1 MKTTT
6 QGKAVVSRARF
17 ATQRP
22 RNWRSERMGNGRLG
36 TWLIAGVVGALA
48 LAGGATAQ
56 TQTRI
61 VMAGSSSGG
70 TAHLFFASLA
80 PLLNKYIPG
89 MEASARTGG
98 AVENIALIERGGVQI
113 AVAGPGDA
121 QAVLGKEG
129 LEKSRIRTVFA
140 MFHIPFHIVV
150 PKDSPIHSFADLKGK
165 RVSIGIRA
173 GGEANLFLRL
183 LDLYGMKESDLKLE
197 FLGKG
202 EGMNAYKD
210 GSVDAMTFLCPLP
223 CPIVTELA
231 THPRGVRI
239 VPITADEVAKIRAKY
254 DWYTPYTIEKSWYT
268 NALKDDAKDTPTFT
282 EWIYVAARDDF
293 PEETAYE
300 IAKVLGDKHD
310 ELVAAFRAANSS
322 TAENTAK
329 FPGFKLH
336 PGTARYLREK
346 GLIK

>member
-1 MKTTT
+1 
-6 QGKAVVSRARF
+6 
-17 ATQRP
+17 
-22 RNWRSERMGNGRLG
+22 MGNGKKLSAIVG
-36 TWLIAGVVGALA
+36 CVLVVLA
-48 LAGGATAQ
+48 LSSGATA
-56 TQTRI
+56 QTRI

-70 TAHLFFASLA
+70 TAHLYFASLA
-80 PLLNKYIPG
+80 PMLNKYIPG

-98 AVENIALIERGGVQI
+98 AVENVVLIERGGAQI

-129 LEKSRIRTVFA
+129 LEKSRIRTLFA
-140 MFHIPFHIVV
+140 MFHIPFHVVV
-150 PKDSPIHSFADLKGK
+150 PKDSPINSFADLKGK

-183 LDLYGMKESDLKLE
+183 LELYGMKESDVKLE

-202 EGMNAYKD
+202 EGTNAYKD

-223 CPIVTELA
+223 CPVVTELA
-231 THPRGVRI
+231 THPRGVRM
-239 VPITADEVAKIRAKY
+239 VPFSAAEVAKIRAKY
-254 DWYTPYTIEKSWYT
+254 EWYSPYTIERTWYA
-268 NALKDDAKDTPTFT
+268 NSLKEEAKDTPTFT
-282 EWIYVAARDDF
+282 EWIYVATRDDF
-293 PEETAYE
+293 PEETAYQ

-310 ELVAAFRAANSS
+310 ELTAAFKAANSS

>member
-1 MKTTT
+1 MGTTKRT
-6 QGKAVVSRARF
+6 HAVAAAFILVALTT
-17 ATQRP
+17 A
-22 RNWRSERMGNGRLG
+22 
-36 TWLIAGVVGALA
+36 IAF
-48 LAGGATAQ
+48 AQ
-56 TQTRI
+56 TPTRL

-80 PLLNKYIPG
+80 PLLNKYVPG

-98 AVENIALIERGGVQI
+98 AVENIALVERGGVQV

-150 PKDSPIHSFADLKGK
+150 PTDSPIKSFADLKGK
-165 RVSIGIRA
+165 RVSVGIRA

-183 LDLYGMKESDLKLE
+183 LELYGMKEGDLKIE

-202 EGMNAYKD
+202 EGTSAYKD

-223 CPIVTELA
+223 CPVVTELA

-239 VPITADEVAKIRAKY
+239 VPFSDAEVAKIREKY
-254 DWYTPYTIEKSWYT
+254 TWYSAYTIEKSWYA
-268 NALKDDAKDTPTFT
+268 NALKGDAKDVPTFT

-293 PEETAYE
+293 PAETAYQ
-300 IAKVLGDKHD
+300 IAKVLGDHHD
-310 ELVAAFRAANSS
+310 EMVAAFKAANSS
-322 TAENTAK
+322 TAANTAK
-329 FPGFKLH
+329 YPGFKLH
-336 PGTARYLREK
+336 PGTERYLREK
-346 GLIK
+346 GLLK

>member
-1 MKTTT
+1 MGMAKRW
-6 QGKAVVSRARF
+6 AVAF
-17 ATQRP
+17 A
-22 RNWRSERMGNGRLG
+22 GLAVAAAC
-36 TWLIAGVVGALA
+36 IAPAWA
-48 LAGGATAQ
+48 
-56 TQTRI
+56 QTRI

-80 PLLNKYIPG
+80 PLLNKYVPG
-89 MEASARTGG
+89 MEATARTGG
-98 AVENIALIERGGVQI
+98 AVENVALLERGGVQV

-121 QAVLGKEG
+121 QAVLGKDG
-129 LEKSRIRTVFA
+129 LEKSRIRTLFA

-150 PKDSPIHSFADLKGK
+150 PKDSTIQSFADLKGK

-183 LDLYGMKESDLKLE
+183 LEVFGMKEGDVKIE

-202 EGMNAYKD
+202 EGTNAYKD

-223 CPIVTELA
+223 CPVVTELA
-231 THPRGVRI
+231 THPRGVRL
-239 VPITADEVAKIRAKY
+239 VPFTDADVARIRAKY
-254 DWYTPYTIEKSWYT
+254 EWYSPYTIEKTWYA
-268 NALKDDAKDTPTFT
+268 NALKVDAKDVPTFT

-293 PEETAYE
+293 PEETAYQ

-310 ELVAAFRAANSS
+310 ELVTAFKAANSS

-329 FPGFKLH
+329 YPGFKLH

-346 GLIK
+346 GLVK

>member
-1 MKTTT
+1 MASTSRTHAVLAAFVLGALTTT
-6 QGKAVVSRARF
+6 
-17 ATQRP
+17 
-22 RNWRSERMGNGRLG
+22 
-36 TWLIAGVVGALA
+36 LA
-48 LAGGATAQ
+48 WAQ
-56 TQTRI
+56 TPTRL

-80 PLLNKYIPG
+80 PLLNKYAPN

-98 AVENIALIERGGVQI
+98 AVENVALLERGGVQV

-129 LEKSRIRTVFA
+129 LEKSRIRTIFA

-150 PKDSPIHSFADLKGK
+150 PADSPIKSFADLKGK
-165 RVSIGIRA
+165 RVSVGIRA

-183 LDLYGMKESDLKLE
+183 LELYGMKEGDVKIE

-202 EGMNAYKD
+202 EGTSAYKD

-239 VPITADEVAKIRAKY
+239 VPFSDAEVAKIREKY
-254 DWYTPYTIEKSWYT
+254 TWYTPYTIEKSWYS
-268 NALKDDAKDTPTFT
+268 NALKADAKDVPTFT
-282 EWIYVAARDDF
+282 EWIYVATRDDF
-293 PEETAYE
+293 PAETAYQ
-300 IAKVLGDKHD
+300 IAKVLGDRHD
-310 ELVAAFRAANSS
+310 EMVAAFKAANSS
-322 TAENTAK
+322 TAENTAR

-336 PGTARYLREK
+336 PGTERYLKEK
-346 GLIK
+346 GLLK

>member
-1 MKTTT
+1 M
-6 QGKAVVSRARF
+6 AVISRRYAI
-17 ATQRP
+17 
-22 RNWRSERMGNGRLG
+22 MGALF
-36 TWLIAGVVGALA
+36 LA
-48 LAGGATAQ
+48 LAATLASAQ
-56 TQTRI
+56 TPTRL

-70 TAHLFFASLA
+70 TAHLYFASLA
-80 PLLNKYIPG
+80 PLLNKYVPG

-98 AVENIALIERGGVQI
+98 AVENVALLERGGVQV

-129 LEKSRIRTVFA
+129 LDKSRIRTVFA

-150 PKDSPIHSFADLKGK
+150 PADSPIKSFADLKGK
-165 RVSIGIRA
+165 RVSVGIRA

-183 LDLYGMKESDLKLE
+183 LEIYGMKESDVKIE

-202 EGMNAYKD
+202 EGTAAYKD

-223 CPIVTELA
+223 CPVVTELA

-239 VPITADEVAKIRAKY
+239 VPFSDTEVVKIREKY
-254 DWYTPYTIEKSWYT
+254 AWYSPYTIEKSWYA
-268 NALKDDAKDTPTFT
+268 NSLKGDAKDVPTFT

-293 PEETAYE
+293 PAETAYQ

-310 ELVAAFRAANSS
+310 EMVAAFKAANSS

-329 FPGFKLH
+329 YPGFKLH
-336 PGTARYLREK
+336 PGTER
-346 GLIK
+346 

>member
-1 MKTTT
+1 MRKTKRTH
-6 QGKAVVSRARF
+6 AVVAAIIVVSLTTAIAF
-17 ATQRP
+17 AQSPT
-22 RNWRSERMGNGRLG
+22 RL
-36 TWLIAGVVGALA
+36 
-48 LAGGATAQ
+48 
-56 TQTRI
+56 

-80 PLLNKYIPG
+80 PLLNKYAPG

-98 AVENIALIERGGVQI
+98 AVENIALIERGGVQV

-129 LEKSRIRTVFA
+129 LEKSRIRTIFA

-150 PKDSPIHSFADLKGK
+150 PADSPIKSFADLKGK
-165 RVSIGIRA
+165 RVSVGIRA

-183 LDLYGMKESDLKLE
+183 LDLYGMKESDLKIE

-202 EGMNAYKD
+202 EGTSAYKD

-223 CPIVTELA
+223 CPVVTELA

-239 VPITADEVAKIRAKY
+239 VPFSDAEVAKIREKY
-254 DWYTPYTIEKSWYT
+254 TWYTPYAIEKSWYA
-268 NALKDDAKDTPTFT
+268 NALKGDAKDVPTFT

-293 PEETAYE
+293 PAETAYQ
-300 IAKVLGDKHD
+300 IAKVLGDHHD
-310 ELVAAFRAANSS
+310 EMVAAFKAANSS

-329 FPGFKLH
+329 YPGFKLH
-336 PGTARYLREK
+336 PGTERYLREK
-346 GLIK
+346 GLLK

>member
-1 MKTTT
+1 MGKTKRTHAVAAAVILVALTT
-6 QGKAVVSRARF
+6 A
-17 ATQRP
+17 
-22 RNWRSERMGNGRLG
+22 
-36 TWLIAGVVGALA
+36 IAF
-48 LAGGATAQ
+48 AQ
-56 TQTRI
+56 TPTRL

-80 PLLNKYIPG
+80 PLLNKYVPG

-98 AVENIALIERGGVQI
+98 AVENIALIERGGVQV

-129 LEKSRIRTVFA
+129 LEKSRIRTIFA

-150 PKDSPIHSFADLKGK
+150 PTDSPIKSFADLKGK
-165 RVSIGIRA
+165 RVSVGIRA

-183 LDLYGMKESDLKLE
+183 LELYGMKESDLKIE

-202 EGMNAYKD
+202 EGTSAYKD

-223 CPIVTELA
+223 CPVVTELA

-239 VPITADEVAKIRAKY
+239 VPFSDAEVAKIREKY
-254 DWYTPYTIEKSWYT
+254 TWYTPYTIEKSWYA
-268 NALKDDAKDTPTFT
+268 NELKGDAKDVPTFT

-293 PEETAYE
+293 PAETAYQ
-300 IAKVLGDKHD
+300 IAKVLGDHHD
-310 ELVAAFRAANSS
+310 EMVAGFKAANSS

-329 FPGFKLH
+329 YPGFKLH
-336 PGTARYLREK
+336 PGTERYLREK
-346 GLIK
+346 GLLK

>member
-1 MKTTT
+1 MGKTKRTHAVAAAVILVALTT
-6 QGKAVVSRARF
+6 A
-17 ATQRP
+17 
-22 RNWRSERMGNGRLG
+22 
-36 TWLIAGVVGALA
+36 IAF
-48 LAGGATAQ
+48 AQ
-56 TQTRI
+56 TPTRL

-80 PLLNKYIPG
+80 PLLNKYVPG

-98 AVENIALIERGGVQI
+98 AVENIALIERGGVQV

-129 LEKSRIRTVFA
+129 LEKSRVRTVFA

-150 PKDSPIHSFADLKGK
+150 PADSPIKSFADSKGK
-165 RVSIGIRA
+165 RVSVGIRA

-183 LDLYGMKESDLKLE
+183 LDLYGMKESDLKIE

-202 EGMNAYKD
+202 EGTSAYKD

-223 CPIVTELA
+223 CPVVTELA

-239 VPITADEVAKIRAKY
+239 VPFSDAEVAKIREKY
-254 DWYTPYTIEKSWYT
+254 TWYTPYTIEKSWYA
-268 NALKDDAKDTPTFT
+268 NELKGDAKDVPTFT

-293 PEETAYE
+293 PAETAYQ
-300 IAKVLGDKHD
+300 IAKVLGDHHD
-310 ELVAAFRAANSS
+310 EMVAGFKAANSS

-329 FPGFKLH
+329 YPGFKLH
-336 PGTARYLREK
+336 PGTERYLREK
-346 GLIK
+346 GLLK

>member
-1 MKTTT
+1 MGI
-6 QGKAVVSRARF
+6 GKKLSA
-17 ATQRP
+17 
-22 RNWRSERMGNGRLG
+22 
-36 TWLIAGVVGALA
+36 IVGCVLVTLA
-48 LAGGATAQ
+48 FSSGATA
-56 TQTRI
+56 QTRI

-70 TAHLFFASLA
+70 TAHLYFASLA
-80 PLLNKYIPG
+80 PMLNKYIPG

-98 AVENIALIERGGVQI
+98 AVENVVLIERGGAQI

-129 LEKSRIRTVFA
+129 LEKSRIRTLFA
-140 MFHIPFHIVV
+140 MFHIPFHVVV
-150 PKDSPIHSFADLKGK
+150 PKDSPINSFADLKGK

-183 LDLYGMKESDLKLE
+183 LELYGMKESDVKLE

-202 EGMNAYKD
+202 EGTNAYKD

-223 CPIVTELA
+223 CPVVTELA

-239 VPITADEVAKIRAKY
+239 VPFTAAEVAKIRAKY
-254 DWYTPYTIEKSWYT
+254 EWYSPYTIERTWYA
-268 NALKDDAKDTPTFT
+268 NALKDEAKDTPTFT
-282 EWIYVAARDDF
+282 EWIYVATRDDF
-293 PEETAYE
+293 PEETAYQ

-310 ELVAAFRAANSS
+310 ELTAAFKAANSS

>member
-1 MKTTT
+1 MRI
-6 QGKAVVSRARF
+6 GK
-17 ATQRP
+17 
-22 RNWRSERMGNGRLG
+22 RSCAS
-36 TWLIAGVVGALA
+36 IAGVVLLA
-48 LAGGATAQ
+48 CAATSAEA
-56 TQTRI
+56 QTRI

-70 TAHLFFASLA
+70 TAHLYFASLA
-80 PLLNKYIPG
+80 PLLNKYVPG

-98 AVENIALIERGGVQI
+98 AVENVALIERGGVQV

-129 LEKSRIRTVFA
+129 LEKSRIRTLFA

-150 PKDSPIHSFADLKGK
+150 PKDSPIQSFSDLKGK

-183 LDLYGMKESDLKLE
+183 LEIYGMKESDVKIE

-202 EGMNAYKD
+202 EGTNAYKD

-223 CPIVTELA
+223 CPVVTELA

-239 VPITADEVAKIRAKY
+239 VPFSDAEVAKIRAKY
-254 DWYTPYTIEKSWYT
+254 EWYSAYTVEKSWYA
-268 NALKDDAKDTPTFT
+268 NSLKGEAKDVPTFT
-282 EWIYVAARDDF
+282 EWIYVAVRDDF
-293 PEETAYE
+293 PEETAYQM
-300 IAKVLGDKHD
+300 AKVLGDKHD
-310 ELVAAFRAANSS
+310 ELVAAFKVANSS

-329 FPGFKLH
+329 YPGFKLH

-346 GLIK
+346 GLLK

>member
-1 MKTTT
+1 MGTLKRTYAALTTF
-6 QGKAVVSRARF
+6 VV
-17 ATQRP
+17 
-22 RNWRSERMGNGRLG
+22 
-36 TWLIAGVVGALA
+36 VALTMT
-48 LAGGATAQ
+48 LAFAQ
-56 TQTRI
+56 TPTRL

-80 PLLNKYIPG
+80 PLLNKYVPG

-98 AVENIALIERGGVQI
+98 AVENVALIERGGVQV

-150 PKDSPIHSFADLKGK
+150 PKDSPIQSFADLKGK
-165 RVSIGIRA
+165 RVSVGIRA

-183 LDLYGMKESDLKLE
+183 LEVYGMKESDVKIE

-202 EGMNAYKD
+202 EGTSAYKD
-210 GSVDAMTFLCPLP
+210 GAVDAMTFLCPLP
-223 CPIVTELA
+223 CPVVTELA
-231 THPRGVRI
+231 THPRGVRL
-239 VPITADEVAKIRAKY
+239 VPFSDAEVAKFREKY
-254 DWYTPYTIEKSWYT
+254 TWYSAYTIEKSWYT
-268 NALKDDAKDTPTFT
+268 NALKGDAKDVPTFT

-293 PEETAYE
+293 AAETAYQ
-300 IAKVLGDKHD
+300 IAKVLGDHHD
-310 ELVAAFRAANSS
+310 EMVAAFKAANSS

-329 FPGFKLH
+329 YPGFKLH
-336 PGTARYLREK
+336 PGTERYLREK
-346 GLIK
+346 GLLK